1 MKNSKTKKNSKN
13 SSKNNKKSNTKKNS
27 SKNSQTQVKRCME
40 TFAEKKIKY
49 WTSDVS
55 KEINKLENKN
65 LTKEEEKLLS
75 KLKKERKD
83 QIKSLTKNYKL
94 YNCNINCKNT
104 LLEPGPPNEI
114 PKYMH
119 KEFHNS
125 KELIKIFTK
134 RRKDVFKN
142 KTNVLKD
149 NFYENIPELDKKK
162 LLKEG
167 AISACTLPLPNNLT
181 GGSFIF
187 KDGKK
192 IKTDDTFNSKPFF
205 RKVFYY
211 SNPPRENQIKA
222 AENEYK
228 IVNVLI
234 KHPIPNIVT
243 FYAINK
249 DYIEMEELDTTSK
262 LNKETLITTM
272 RKVKDFLQ
280 SLGIMY
286 IDWKPDNIGI
296 SKDGT
301 YKLFD
306 FDVSGLVDLK
316 TNEWIVEPLQYWN
329 YNKAIDNGYTTPKEI
344 DDFSFEYGI
353 VGIKDQP
360 F

>member
-1 MKNSKTKKNSKN
+1 MKNSQNNKNN
-13 SSKNNKKSNTKKNS
+13 KNNKKSKKNNKKSKKNNKSKTKKK
-27 SKNSQTQVKRCME
+27 SKTQVKRCME

-65 LTKEEEKLLS
+65 LTKEEEKLLI

-162 LLKEG
+162 LLHLFTFQTPIIYKS
-167 AISACTLPLPNNLT
+167 IFINNYL
-181 GGSFIF
+181 
-187 KDGKK
+187 
-192 IKTDDTFNSKPFF
+192 
-205 RKVFYY
+205 
-211 SNPPRENQIKA
+211 
-222 AENEYK
+222 
-228 IVNVLI
+228 
-234 KHPIPNIVT
+234 
-243 FYAINK
+243 
-249 DYIEMEELDTTSK
+249 
-262 LNKETLITTM
+262 
-272 RKVKDFLQ
+272 
-280 SLGIMY
+280 
-286 IDWKPDNIGI
+286 
-296 SKDGT
+296 
-301 YKLFD
+301 
-306 FDVSGLVDLK
+306 
-316 TNEWIVEPLQYWN
+316 
-329 YNKAIDNGYTTPKEI
+329 
-344 DDFSFEYGI
+344 
-353 VGIKDQP
+353 
-360 F
+360 